1 MNNTLRQLYNIEP
14 NQKINKLLEELQE
27 QTDAIKDYIISST
40 DENMT
45 KAIEEYIDTG
55 AVLLQLA
62 IVKHNIQLEEV
73 EDTARGIMKINLRI
87 AHLMQESGVN
97 YKTARK
103 IVRG

>member
-27 QTDAIKDYIISST
+27 QTDAIKDYVINET
-40 DENMT
+40 DENMIR
-45 KAIEEYIDTG
+45 AIEEYIDTG

-62 IVKHNIQLEEV
+62 IIKHDIQLEEV
-73 EDTARGIMKINLRI
+73 KSMVQSIMKINLRI
-87 AHLMQESGVN
+87 AVLIRESN
-97 YKTARK
+97 IDYKAARK